1 MQKRCLNC
9 SWEIRGAE
17 TEPKAERTRE
27 TLEHFTE
34 TGHTI
39 VTLSEPNT
47 FRPAEL
53 IPSD

>member
-9 SWEIRGAE
+9 DWTIRGPE
-17 TEPKAERTRE
+17 SSRNDERARE

-39 VTLSEPNT
+39 VTLPEPMN
-47 FRPAEL
+47 AEL
-53 IPSD
+53 PG